1 MSSNAQVRRRAV
13 QAARGE
19 SPFDLLLIDAQIV
32 DMATGEI
39 RPADVGIVGEMI
51 ASVHPR
57 GSREDAHEVRSLAG
71 GYLSPGLMDTH
82 VHLESSH
89 LPPERYAEIVLTQG
103 TTAVFWDPHEL
114 ANVLGVAGVRY
125 AVDASRHLPLQ
136 VMVAAPSSVPST
148 PGLEMSGADFAGEEM
163 ETMLGWPEVRGV
175 AGVRYAVDAS
185 RHLPLQVMVAAPSS
199 VPSTPGLEMSGADF
213 AGEEMETM
221 LGWPEV
227 RGVAEVMDM
236 HGVLHGSER
245 MQEIVQAG
253 LNSGKLIEGHA
264 RGLSGADLQAY
275 LAAGV
280 TSDHELTS
288 ADDALEKLRAGL
300 TIEIRG
306 SHPYLLP
313 DIVAALKTLPHLS
326 SQITVCTDDVPP
338 DILLEKGGIIAL
350 LNLLIEHGL
359 PAVDALRFATLNA
372 AIRLQRH
379 DLGLIAAGRRADL
392 VVFDS
397 LEKLVA
403 REVYVGGKLLA
414 RAGNLLTPIAPAAG
428 VTPPRD
434 TLQIAPLRADDFIL
448 RVQGIRHGIARLRHI
463 RGARFTQWGEVEVQ
477 VRDGKVQLPAGFS
490 LIWVKHRHGRHQ
502 ATPQIALLEGWGE
515 LHGAIATS
523 YSHDSHNLVVLGRDA
538 NDMALAANQLIAS
551 GGGMALAQQGEILAH
566 VAMPIAGM
574 LSDLPAAELARQFRE
589 LRDLSSQ
596 VADWEPPYR
605 VFKAIEG
612 TCLACNAG
620 PHLTDLG
627 LTDGGSRQIVD
638 PLIACREIPEPTD
651 HNNNPQGA

>member
-1 MSSNAQVRRRAV
+1 MSAETRRRAV

-19 SPFDLLLIDAQIV
+19 MPFDLLLTHTRIV

-39 RPADVGIVGEMI
+39 RDADVGIVDGLI

-57 GSREDAHEVRSLAG
+57 GSRSDARETHDLNNQ
-71 GYLSPGLMDTH
+71 YLSPGLMDTH

-89 LPPERYAEIVLTQG
+89 LLPARYAEIVLAQG

-114 ANVLGVAGVRY
+114 ANVLGIAGVRF
-125 AVDASRHLPLQ
+125 AIEASRNLPLQ

-148 PGLEMSGADFAGEEM
+148 PGLEMSGADFAGKEM
-163 ETMLGWPEVRGV
+163 DTL
-175 AGVRYAVDAS
+175 
-185 RHLPLQVMVAAPSS
+185 
-199 VPSTPGLEMSGADF
+199 
-213 AGEEMETM
+213 

-236 HGVLHGSER
+236 HGVLNGSQR
-245 MQEIVQAG
+245 MLEIMQAG
-253 LNSGKLIEGHA
+253 LDSGKLIEGHA
-264 RGLSGADLQAY
+264 RGLHGADLQAY

-300 TIEIRG
+300 TLEIRG

-313 DIVAALKTLPHLS
+313 DIVSALKSLPHLS

-338 DILLEKGGIIAL
+338 DILLEKGGIVAL

-359 PAVDALRFATLNA
+359 PATHALRFATLNA
-372 AIRLQRH
+372 AIRLQRN

-392 VVFDS
+392 VAFDS
-397 LEKLVA
+397 LEKLTA
-403 REVYVGGKLLA
+403 RQVYVAGKLIA
-414 RAGNLLTPIAPAAG
+414 RDGAMIEPIVDTILPL
-428 VTPPRD
+428 PRD
-434 TLQIAPLRADDFIL
+434 TVRLSALADDDFRMTIDNAK
-448 RVQGIRHGIARLRHI
+448 HGVARLRHI
-463 RGARFTQWGEVEVQ
+463 SGARFTQWGEVDAQ
-477 VRDGKVQLPAGFS
+477 VRHGVVAIPDGFS
-490 LIWVKHRHGRHQ
+490 LIWVQHRHARH
-502 ATPQIALLEGWGE
+502 AAKPQLALLEGWGE
-515 LHGAIATS
+515 LRGAIATS
-523 YSHDSHNLVVLGRDA
+523 YSHDAHNLVVLGRDPH
-538 NDMALAANQLIAS
+538 DMALAANMLIQS
-551 GGGMALAQQGEILAH
+551 GGGMVLVQNGDVIAH

-574 LSDLPAAELARQFRE
+574 LSELPPDELARQFRE
-589 LRDLSSQ
+589 LRERSNLI
-596 VADWEPPYR
+596 ADWEPPYR

-627 LTDGGSRQIVD
+627 LTDGTTRQIVD
-638 PLIACREIPEPTD
+638 PLISYRETPDNT
-651 HNNNPQGA
+651 Q

>member
-1 MSSNAQVRRRAV
+1 MSAETRRRAV

-19 SPFDLLLIDAQIV
+19 MPFDLLLTHTRIV

-39 RPADVGIVGEMI
+39 RDADVGIVGGLI

-57 GSREDAHEVRSLAG
+57 GSRSDARETHDLNNR
-71 GYLSPGLMDTH
+71 YLSPGLMDTH

-89 LPPERYAEIVLTQG
+89 LLPARYAEIVLAQG

-114 ANVLGVAGVRY
+114 ANVLGIAGVRF
-125 AVDASRHLPLQ
+125 AIEASRNLPLQ

-148 PGLEMSGADFAGEEM
+148 PGLEMSGADFAGKEM
-163 ETMLGWPEVRGV
+163 DTL
-175 AGVRYAVDAS
+175 
-185 RHLPLQVMVAAPSS
+185 
-199 VPSTPGLEMSGADF
+199 
-213 AGEEMETM
+213 

-236 HGVLHGSER
+236 HGVLNGSQR
-245 MQEIVQAG
+245 MLEIMQAG
-253 LNSGKLIEGHA
+253 LDSGKLIEGHA
-264 RGLSGADLQAY
+264 RGLHGADLQAY

-300 TIEIRG
+300 TLEIRG

-313 DIVAALKTLPHLS
+313 DIVSTLKSLPHLS

-338 DILLEKGGIIAL
+338 DILLEKGGIVAL

-359 PAVDALRFATLNA
+359 PATHALRFATLNA
-372 AIRLQRH
+372 AIRLQRN

-392 VVFDS
+392 VAFDS
-397 LEKLVA
+397 LEKLTA
-403 REVYVGGKLLA
+403 RQVYVAGKLIA
-414 RAGNLLTPIAPAAG
+414 RDGAMIEPIVDTILPL
-428 VTPPRD
+428 PRD
-434 TLQIAPLRADDFIL
+434 TVRLSALADDDFRMKIDNAK
-448 RVQGIRHGIARLRHI
+448 HGVARLRHI
-463 RGARFTQWGEVEVQ
+463 SGARFTQWGEVDAQ
-477 VRDGKVQLPAGFS
+477 VRHGVVAIPDGFS
-490 LIWVKHRHGRHQ
+490 LIWVQHRHARH
-502 ATPQIALLEGWGE
+502 AAKPQLALLKGWGE
-515 LHGAIATS
+515 LRGAIATS
-523 YSHDSHNLVVLGRDA
+523 YSHDSHNLVVLGRDPH
-538 NDMALAANQLIAS
+538 DMALAANMLIQS
-551 GGGMALAQQGEILAH
+551 GGGMALVQNGDVIAH

-574 LSDLPAAELARQFRE
+574 LSELPPDELARQFRE
-589 LRDLSSQ
+589 LRERSNLI
-596 VADWEPPYR
+596 ADWEPPYR

-627 LTDGGSRQIVD
+627 LTDGTTRQIVD
-638 PLIACREIPEPTD
+638 PLISYRETPDNT
-651 HNNNPQGA
+651 Q

>member
-1 MSSNAQVRRRAV
+1 MTAETRRRAV

-19 SPFDLLLIDAQIV
+19 LPFDLLLTHTRIV

-39 RPADVGIVGEMI
+39 READVGIVGNLI

-57 GSREDAHEVRSLAG
+57 GSRSDARETHDLNNQ
-71 GYLSPGLMDTH
+71 YLSPGLMDTH

-89 LPPERYAEIVLTQG
+89 LLPARYAEIVLTQG

-114 ANVLGVAGVRY
+114 ANVLGIDGVRL
-125 AVDASRHLPLQ
+125 AIETSRGLPLQ

-148 PGLEMSGADFAGEEM
+148 PGLEMSGADFAGKEM
-163 ETMLGWPEVRGV
+163 NTL
-175 AGVRYAVDAS
+175 
-185 RHLPLQVMVAAPSS
+185 
-199 VPSTPGLEMSGADF
+199 
-213 AGEEMETM
+213 

-236 HGVLHGSER
+236 HGVLNGSPR
-245 MQEIVQAG
+245 MLEIMQAG
-253 LNSGKLIEGHA
+253 LESGKLIEGHA

-300 TIEIRG
+300 TLEIRG

-313 DIVAALKTLPHLS
+313 DIVSALKTLPHLS

-338 DILLEKGGIIAL
+338 DMLMEKGGIIAL

-359 PAVDALRFATLNA
+359 PATDALRFATLNA
-372 AIRLQRH
+372 AIRLQRN

-397 LEKLVA
+397 LEKLTARSVFVA
-403 REVYVGGKLLA
+403 GKL
-414 RAGNLLTPIAPAAG
+414 IAQDGAMLETIVDKP
-428 VTPPRD
+428 VTLPRD
-434 TLQIAPLRADDFIL
+434 TVRLSALTAEDFSMKID
-448 RVQGIRHGIARLRHI
+448 GANHGIARLRHI
-463 RGARFTQWGEVEVQ
+463 SGARFTRWGETDVQ
-477 VRDGKVQLPAGFS
+477 VRNGAVEIPDGFS
-490 LIWVKHRHGRHQ
+490 LIWVQHRHARHA

-515 LHGAIATS
+515 LRGAIATS
-523 YSHDSHNLVVLGRDA
+523 YSHDSHNLVVLGRDPD
-538 NDMALAANQLIAS
+538 DMVLAANALIQS
-551 GGGMALAQQGEILAH
+551 GGGMALVQNGEIIAH

-574 LSDLPAAELARQFRE
+574 LSDLPPAELARQFKS
-589 LRDLSSQ
+589 LRDRSSLI
-596 VADWEPPYR
+596 ADWEPPYR

-627 LTDGGSRQIVD
+627 LTDGSTRQIVD
-638 PLIACREIPEPTD
+638 PLISYRETPDNT
-651 HNNNPQGA
+651 Q

>member
-1 MSSNAQVRRRAV
+1 MSAETRRRAV

-19 SPFDLLLIDAQIV
+19 MPFDLLLTHTRIV

-39 RPADVGIVGEMI
+39 RDADVGIVDGLI

-57 GSREDAHEVRSLAG
+57 GSRSDARETHDLNNR
-71 GYLSPGLMDTH
+71 YLSPGLMDTH

-89 LPPERYAEIVLTQG
+89 LLPARYAEIVLAQG

-114 ANVLGVAGVRY
+114 ANVLGIAGVRF
-125 AVDASRHLPLQ
+125 AIEASRNLPLQ

-148 PGLEMSGADFAGEEM
+148 PGLEMSGADFAGKEM
-163 ETMLGWPEVRGV
+163 
-175 AGVRYAVDAS
+175 DA
-185 RHLPLQVMVAAPSS
+185 L
-199 VPSTPGLEMSGADF
+199 
-213 AGEEMETM
+213 

-236 HGVLHGSER
+236 HGVLNGSQR
-245 MQEIVQAG
+245 MLEIMQAG
-253 LNSGKLIEGHA
+253 LDSGKLIEGHA
-264 RGLSGADLQAY
+264 RGLHGADLQAY

-300 TIEIRG
+300 TLEIRG

-313 DIVAALKTLPHLS
+313 DIVSALKSLPHLS

-338 DILLEKGGIIAL
+338 DILLEKGGIVAL

-359 PAVDALRFATLNA
+359 PATHALRFATLNA
-372 AIRLQRH
+372 AIRLQRN

-392 VVFDS
+392 VAFDS
-397 LEKLVA
+397 LEKLTA
-403 REVYVGGKLLA
+403 RQVYVAGKLIA
-414 RAGNLLTPIAPAAG
+414 RDGAMIEPIVDTILPL
-428 VTPPRD
+428 PRD
-434 TLQIAPLRADDFIL
+434 TVRLSALADDDFRMTIDNAK
-448 RVQGIRHGIARLRHI
+448 HGVARLRHI
-463 RGARFTQWGEVEVQ
+463 SGARFTQWGEVDAQ
-477 VRDGKVQLPAGFS
+477 VRHGVVAIPDGFS
-490 LIWVKHRHGRHQ
+490 LIWVQHRHARH
-502 ATPQIALLEGWGE
+502 AAKPQIALLEGWGE
-515 LHGAIATS
+515 LRGAIATS
-523 YSHDSHNLVVLGRDA
+523 YSHDSHNLVVLGRDPH
-538 NDMALAANQLIAS
+538 DMALAANMLIQS
-551 GGGMALAQQGEILAH
+551 GGGMALVQNGDVIAH

-574 LSDLPAAELARQFRE
+574 LSELPPDELARQFRE
-589 LRDLSSQ
+589 LRERSNLI
-596 VADWEPPYR
+596 ADWEPPYR

-627 LTDGGSRQIVD
+627 LTDGTTRQIVD
-638 PLIACREIPEPTD
+638 PLISYRETPDNT
-651 HNNNPQGA
+651 Q

>member
-1 MSSNAQVRRRAV
+1 MSSNAENRRRAV

-19 SPFDLLLIDAQIV
+19 SPFDLLITDANVV

-39 RPADVGIVGEMI
+39 READVGIVGDMI
-51 ASVHPR
+51 ASIHPR
-57 GSREDAHEVRSLAG
+57 GSRSDTLEHHSLPG
-71 GYLSPGLMDTH
+71 VYLSPGLMDTH

-89 LPPERYAEIVLTQG
+89 LPPERYAEIVLAQG

-125 AVDASRHLPLQ
+125 AVEASRHLPLQ
-136 VMVAAPSSVPST
+136 VMVTAPSSVPST
-148 PGLEMSGADFAGEEM
+148 PGLEMSGADFAG
-163 ETMLGWPEVRGV
+163 
-175 AGVRYAVDAS
+175 A
-185 RHLPLQVMVAAPSS
+185 
-199 VPSTPGLEMSGADF
+199 
-213 AGEEMETM
+213 EMETM

-236 HGVLHGSER
+236 HGVLHGSCR

-300 TIEIRG
+300 TLEIRG

-313 DIVAALKTLPHLS
+313 DIVKALKSLPHLS

-338 DILLEKGGIIAL
+338 DMLLEKGGIIAL

-359 PAVDALRFATLNA
+359 PATDALRFATLNA
-372 AIRLQRH
+372 AIRLQRY

-397 LEKLVA
+397 LEKLNA
-403 REVYVGGKLLA
+403 RAVYVAGKQIARDGKLLST
-414 RAGNLLTPIAPAAG
+414 LTAAVG
-428 VTPPRD
+428 VTPPRN
-434 TLQIAPLRADDFIL
+434 TLRLSPLEADDFAL
-448 RVQGIRHGIARLRHI
+448 RVGNIQHGTARLRHI
-463 RGARFTQWGEVEVQ
+463 RGARFTQWGEIDVQIRNGEVEI
-477 VRDGKVQLPAGFS
+477 PAGFS
-490 LIWVKHRHGRHQ
+490 LIWVKHRHGRHE
-502 ATPQIALLEGWGE
+502 AKPQIALLEGWGE
-515 LHGAIATS
+515 LRGAIATS
-523 YSHDSHNLVVLGRDA
+523 YSHDSHNLVVLGRSA
-538 NDMALAANQLIAS
+538 EDMALAANQLIAS
-551 GGGMALAQQGEILAH
+551 GGGMALAQNGGILAH

-574 LSDLPAAELARQFRE
+574 LSDKPAHTLAAEFRQ
-589 LRDLSSQ
+589 LRDLSAE

-627 LTDGGSRQIVD
+627 LTDGTTRQIVD
-638 PLIACREIPEPTD
+638 PVLDCRETPEHTS
-651 HNNNPQGA
+651 QQ

>member
-1 MSSNAQVRRRAV
+1 
-13 QAARGE
+13 
-19 SPFDLLLIDAQIV
+19 
-32 DMATGEI
+32 MATGEI
-39 RPADVGIVGEMI
+39 RDADLGIVGSLI

-57 GSREDAHEVRSLAG
+57 GSRNDALETHDLNNQF
-71 GYLSPGLMDTH
+71 LSPGLMDTH

-89 LPPERYAEIVLTQG
+89 LLPARYAEIVLAQG

-114 ANVLGVAGVRY
+114 ANVLGIEGVRF
-125 AVDASRHLPLQ
+125 AIEASRNLPLQ

-163 ETMLGWPEVRGV
+163 NTL
-175 AGVRYAVDAS
+175 
-185 RHLPLQVMVAAPSS
+185 
-199 VPSTPGLEMSGADF
+199 
-213 AGEEMETM
+213 

-236 HGVLHGSER
+236 HGVLNGSQR
-245 MQEIVQAG
+245 MLEILQAG
-253 LNSGKLIEGHA
+253 LESGKLIEGHA

-300 TIEIRG
+300 TLEIRG

-313 DIVAALKTLPHLS
+313 DIVSALKTLPHLS

-338 DILLEKGGIIAL
+338 DILMEKGGIIAL

-359 PAVDALRFATLNA
+359 PATDALRFATLNA
-372 AIRLQRH
+372 SLRLQRN

-397 LEKLVA
+397 LDKLTA
-403 REVYVGGKLLA
+403 RRVYVAGKCIA
-414 RAGNLLTPIAPAAG
+414 RDGAMIEPIVDTPLTL
-428 VTPPRD
+428 PRD
-434 TLQIAPLRADDFIL
+434 TVRLSSLTASDFYMRIDNAN
-448 RVQGIRHGIARLRHI
+448 HGVARLRHI
-463 RGARFTQWGEVEVQ
+463 SGARFTRWGETDAR
-477 VRDGKVQLPAGFS
+477 VRDGRVEIPAGFS
-490 LIWVKHRHGRHQ
+490 LIWVQHRHARH
-502 ATPQIALLEGWGE
+502 AAKPQIALLEGWGE
-515 LHGAIATS
+515 LRGAIATS
-523 YSHDSHNLVVLGRDA
+523 YSHDSHNLVVLGRNPD
-538 NDMALAANQLIAS
+538 DMALAANTLIQS
-551 GGGMALAQQGEILAH
+551 GGGMALVQNGDVIAH

-574 LSDLPAAELARQFRE
+574 LSELAPAELARQFRE
-589 LRDLSSQ
+589 LRVRSSQ
-596 VADWEPPYR
+596 IADWEPPYR

-627 LTDGGSRQIVD
+627 LTDGSTRQIVN
-638 PLIACREIPEPTD
+638 PLISYRETPDTT
-651 HNNNPQGA
+651 Q

>member
-1 MSSNAQVRRRAV
+1 MTAETRRRAV

-19 SPFDLLLIDAQIV
+19 IPFDLLLTDTRIV
-32 DMATGEI
+32 DMVTGEI
-39 RPADVGIVGEMI
+39 READVGIVGSLI

-57 GSREDAHEVRSLAG
+57 GSRNDAHETHALNNQF
-71 GYLSPGLMDTH
+71 LSPGLMDTH

-89 LPPERYAEIVLTQG
+89 LMPARYAEIVLAQG

-114 ANVLGVAGVRY
+114 ANVLGIDGVRF
-125 AVDASRHLPLQ
+125 AIEASRNLPLQ

-148 PGLEMSGADFAGEEM
+148 PGLEMSGADFAGDEM
-163 ETMLGWPEVRGV
+163 NTL
-175 AGVRYAVDAS
+175 
-185 RHLPLQVMVAAPSS
+185 
-199 VPSTPGLEMSGADF
+199 
-213 AGEEMETM
+213 

-236 HGVLHGSER
+236 HGVLNGSQR
-245 MQEIVQAG
+245 MLEIMQAG
-253 LNSGKLIEGHA
+253 LDSGKLIEGHA

-300 TIEIRG
+300 TLEIRG

-313 DIVAALKTLPHLS
+313 DIVSALKTLPHLS
-326 SQITVCTDDVPP
+326 SHITVCTDDVPP
-338 DILLEKGGIIAL
+338 DILMEKGGIIAL

-359 PAVDALRFATLNA
+359 AATDALRFATLNA
-372 AIRLQRH
+372 AIRLQRN

-397 LEKLVA
+397 LDKLTA
-403 REVYVGGKLLA
+403 RQVYVAGKLIA
-414 RAGNLLTPIAPAAG
+414 RDGATLEPVADTHLTL
-428 VTPPRD
+428 PRD
-434 TLQIAPLRADDFIL
+434 TVRLSALTADDFCMRI
-448 RVQGIRHGIARLRHI
+448 GNANHGVARLRHI
-463 RGARFTQWGEVEVQ
+463 YGARFTRWGETDVQ
-477 VRDGKVQLPAGFS
+477 VRNGCVQIPDGFS
-490 LIWVKHRHGRHQ
+490 LIWVQHRHARH
-502 ATPQIALLEGWGE
+502 AAKPQIALLEGWGE
-515 LHGAIATS
+515 LRGAIATS
-523 YSHDSHNLVVLGRDA
+523 YSHDSHNLVVLGRDP
-538 NDMALAANQLIAS
+538 NDMALAANTLINS
-551 GGGMALAQQGEILAH
+551 GGGMALAQQGDVIAH

-574 LSDLPAAELARQFRE
+574 LSELPPVELALQFRT
-589 LRDLSSQ
+589 LRDRSSLI
-596 VADWEPPYR
+596 ADWEPPYR

-627 LTDGGSRQIVD
+627 LTDGSTRQIVD
-638 PLIACREIPEPTD
+638 PLISYRETPDNT
-651 HNNNPQGA
+651 Q

>member
-1 MSSNAQVRRRAV
+1 MTAETRRRAV

-19 SPFDLLLIDAQIV
+19 LPFDLLLTHTRIV

-39 RPADVGIVGEMI
+39 READVGIVGNLI

-57 GSREDAHEVRSLAG
+57 GSRSDARETHDLNNQ
-71 GYLSPGLMDTH
+71 YLSPGLMDTH

-89 LPPERYAEIVLTQG
+89 LLPARYAEIVLTQG

-114 ANVLGVAGVRY
+114 ANVLGIDGVRL
-125 AVDASRHLPLQ
+125 AIEASRGLPLQ

-148 PGLEMSGADFAGEEM
+148 PGLEMSGADFAGKEM
-163 ETMLGWPEVRGV
+163 NTL
-175 AGVRYAVDAS
+175 
-185 RHLPLQVMVAAPSS
+185 
-199 VPSTPGLEMSGADF
+199 
-213 AGEEMETM
+213 

-236 HGVLHGSER
+236 HGVLNGSPR
-245 MQEIVQAG
+245 MLEIMQAG
-253 LNSGKLIEGHA
+253 LESGKLIEGHA
-264 RGLSGADLQAY
+264 RGLSGTDLQAY

-300 TIEIRG
+300 TLEIRG

-313 DIVAALKTLPHLS
+313 DIVSALKTLPHLS

-338 DILLEKGGIIAL
+338 DMLMEKGGIIAL

-359 PAVDALRFATLNA
+359 PATDALRFATLNA
-372 AIRLQRH
+372 AIRLQRN

-397 LEKLVA
+397 LEKLTARSVFVA
-403 REVYVGGKLLA
+403 GKL
-414 RAGNLLTPIAPAAG
+414 IAQDGAMLETIVDKPVAL
-428 VTPPRD
+428 PRD
-434 TLQIAPLRADDFIL
+434 TVRLSALTAEDFSMKID
-448 RVQGIRHGIARLRHI
+448 GANHGIARLRHI
-463 RGARFTQWGEVEVQ
+463 SGARFTRWGETDVQ
-477 VRDGKVQLPAGFS
+477 VRNGAVEIPDGFS
-490 LIWVKHRHGRHQ
+490 LIWAQHRHARHA

-515 LHGAIATS
+515 LRGAIATS
-523 YSHDSHNLVVLGRDA
+523 YSHDSHNLVVLGRDPD
-538 NDMALAANQLIAS
+538 DMVLAANALIQS
-551 GGGMALAQQGEILAH
+551 GGGMALVQNGEIIAH

-574 LSDLPAAELARQFRE
+574 LSDLPPAELARQFKS
-589 LRDLSSQ
+589 LRDRSSLI
-596 VADWEPPYR
+596 ADWEPPYR

-627 LTDGGSRQIVD
+627 LTDGSTRQIVD
-638 PLIACREIPEPTD
+638 PLISYRETPDNT
-651 HNNNPQGA
+651 Q

>member
-1 MSSNAQVRRRAV
+1 MTAETRRRAV

-19 SPFDLLLIDAQIV
+19 QPFDLLLTQARII

-39 RPADVGIVGEMI
+39 RDADVGIVGDLI

-57 GSREDAHEVRSLAG
+57 GSRRDALETHDLSGL
-71 GYLSPGLMDTH
+71 YLSPGLMDTH

-89 LPPERYAEIVLTQG
+89 LLPARYAEIVLAQG

-114 ANVLGVAGVRY
+114 ANVLGIDGVRF
-125 AVDASRHLPLQ
+125 AVESTRNLPLQ

-148 PGLEMSGADFAGEEM
+148 PGLEMSGADFNGDEM
-163 ETMLGWPEVRGV
+163 TTLLGWP
-175 AGVRYAVDAS
+175 D
-185 RHLPLQVMVAAPSS
+185 
-199 VPSTPGLEMSGADF
+199 
-213 AGEEMETM
+213 
-221 LGWPEV
+221 V

-236 HGVLHGSER
+236 HGVLNGSAR
-245 MQEIVQAG
+245 MIDILQAG
-253 LNSGKLIEGHA
+253 LESGKLIEGHA

-300 TIEIRG
+300 TLEIRG

-313 DIVAALKTLPHLS
+313 DIVKALKTLPHLS

-338 DILLEKGGIIAL
+338 DVLLEKGGIIAL

-359 PAVDALRFATLNA
+359 AATDALRFATLNA
-372 AIRLQRH
+372 AIRLQRN

-392 VVFDS
+392 VAFDS
-397 LEKLVA
+397 LDKLTA
-403 REVYVGGKLLA
+403 RRVYAAGKLIA
-414 RAGNLLTPIAPAAG
+414 RGGTMIEPLKAPEAAL
-428 VTPPRD
+428 PRD
-434 TLQIAPLRADDFIL
+434 TLRLSALAAEDFQLRIEGAS
-448 RVQGIRHGIARLRHI
+448 HGVARLRHI
-463 RGARFTQWGEVEVQ
+463 SGARFTRWGEVEVN
-477 VRDGKVQLPAGFS
+477 VRSGRVEIPEGFS
-490 LIWVKHRHGRHQ
+490 LIWVQHRHGRHE
-502 ATPQIALLEGWGE
+502 AKPQIALLEGWGE
-515 LHGAIATS
+515 LRGAIATS
-523 YSHDSHNLVVLGRDA
+523 YSHDSHNLVVLGRSPE
-538 NDMALAANQLIAS
+538 DMALAANALIHS
-551 GGGMALAQQGEILAH
+551 GGGMALAQRGKIVSH

-574 LSDLPAAELARQFRE
+574 LSELPPSELAQQFRT
-589 LRDLSSQ
+589 LRERSSEI
-596 VADWEPPYR
+596 ADWEPPYR

-627 LTDGGSRQIVD
+627 LTDGTTRQIVD
-638 PLIACREIPEPTD
+638 PLISYRETPDAT
-651 HNNNPQGA
+651 Q

>member
-1 MSSNAQVRRRAV
+1 MSAETRRRAV

-19 SPFDLLLIDAQIV
+19 MPFDLLLTHTRIV

-39 RPADVGIVGEMI
+39 RDADVGIVGGLI

-57 GSREDAHEVRSLAG
+57 GSRSDARETHDLNNR
-71 GYLSPGLMDTH
+71 YLSPGLMDTH

-89 LPPERYAEIVLTQG
+89 LLPARYAEIVLAQG

-114 ANVLGVAGVRY
+114 ANVLGIAGVRF
-125 AVDASRHLPLQ
+125 AIEASRNLPLQ

-148 PGLEMSGADFAGEEM
+148 PGLEMSGADFAGKEM
-163 ETMLGWPEVRGV
+163 DTL
-175 AGVRYAVDAS
+175 
-185 RHLPLQVMVAAPSS
+185 
-199 VPSTPGLEMSGADF
+199 
-213 AGEEMETM
+213 

-236 HGVLHGSER
+236 HGVLNGSQR
-245 MQEIVQAG
+245 MLEIMQAG
-253 LNSGKLIEGHA
+253 LDSGKLIEGHA
-264 RGLSGADLQAY
+264 RGLHGADLQAY

-300 TIEIRG
+300 TLEIRG

-313 DIVAALKTLPHLS
+313 DIVSTLKSLPHLS

-338 DILLEKGGIIAL
+338 DILLEKGGIVAL

-359 PAVDALRFATLNA
+359 PATHALRFATLNA
-372 AIRLQRH
+372 AIRLQRN

-392 VVFDS
+392 VAFDS
-397 LEKLVA
+397 LEKLTA
-403 REVYVGGKLLA
+403 RQVYVAGKLIA
-414 RAGNLLTPIAPAAG
+414 RDGAMIEPIVDTILPL
-428 VTPPRD
+428 PRD
-434 TLQIAPLRADDFIL
+434 TVRLSALADDDFRMKIDNAK
-448 RVQGIRHGIARLRHI
+448 HGVARLCHI
-463 RGARFTQWGEVEVQ
+463 SGARFTQWGEVDAQ
-477 VRDGKVQLPAGFS
+477 VRHGVVAIPDGFS
-490 LIWVKHRHGRHQ
+490 LIWVQHRHARH
-502 ATPQIALLEGWGE
+502 AAKPQLALLEGWGE
-515 LHGAIATS
+515 LRGAIATS
-523 YSHDSHNLVVLGRDA
+523 YSHDSHNLVVLGRDPH
-538 NDMALAANQLIAS
+538 DMALAANMLIQS
-551 GGGMALAQQGEILAH
+551 GGGMALVQDGDVIAH

-574 LSDLPAAELARQFRE
+574 LSELSPDELARQFRE
-589 LRDLSSQ
+589 LRERSNLI
-596 VADWEPPYR
+596 ADWEPPYR

-627 LTDGGSRQIVD
+627 LTDGTTRQIVD
-638 PLIACREIPEPTD
+638 PLISYRETPDNT
-651 HNNNPQGA
+651 Q

>member
-1 MSSNAQVRRRAV
+1 MTAETRRRAV

-19 SPFDLLLIDAQIV
+19 LPFDLLLTHTRIV

-39 RPADVGIVGEMI
+39 RDADVGIVGNLI

-57 GSREDAHEVRSLAG
+57 GGRSDARETHDLNNQ
-71 GYLSPGLMDTH
+71 YLSPGLMDTH

-89 LPPERYAEIVLTQG
+89 LLPARYAEIVLTQG

-114 ANVLGVAGVRY
+114 ANVLGIDGVRL
-125 AVDASRHLPLQ
+125 AIEASRGLPLQ

-148 PGLEMSGADFAGEEM
+148 PGLEMSGADFAGKEM
-163 ETMLGWPEVRGV
+163 NTL
-175 AGVRYAVDAS
+175 
-185 RHLPLQVMVAAPSS
+185 
-199 VPSTPGLEMSGADF
+199 
-213 AGEEMETM
+213 

-236 HGVLHGSER
+236 HGVLNGSPR
-245 MQEIVQAG
+245 MLEIMQAG
-253 LNSGKLIEGHA
+253 LESGKLIEGHA

-300 TIEIRG
+300 TLEIRG

-313 DIVAALKTLPHLS
+313 DIVSALKTLPHLS

-338 DILLEKGGIIAL
+338 DMLMEKGGIIAL

-359 PAVDALRFATLNA
+359 PATDALRFATLNA
-372 AIRLQRH
+372 AIRLQRN

-397 LEKLVA
+397 LEKLTARSVFVA
-403 REVYVGGKLLA
+403 GKL
-414 RAGNLLTPIAPAAG
+414 IAQDGAMLETIFDKPVAL
-428 VTPPRD
+428 PRD
-434 TLQIAPLRADDFIL
+434 TVRLSALTAKDFSMKID
-448 RVQGIRHGIARLRHI
+448 GANHGIARLRHI
-463 RGARFTQWGEVEVQ
+463 SGARFTRWGETDVQ
-477 VRDGKVQLPAGFS
+477 VRNGAVEIPDGFS
-490 LIWVKHRHGRHQ
+490 LIWVQHRHARHA

-515 LHGAIATS
+515 LRGAIATS
-523 YSHDSHNLVVLGRDA
+523 YSHDSHNLVVLGRDPD
-538 NDMALAANQLIAS
+538 DMALAANALIQS
-551 GGGMALAQQGEILAH
+551 GGGMALVQNGEIIAH

-574 LSDLPAAELARQFRE
+574 LSDLPPAELARQFKS
-589 LRDLSSQ
+589 LRDRSSLI
-596 VADWEPPYR
+596 ADWEPPYR

-627 LTDGGSRQIVD
+627 LTDGSTRQIVD
-638 PLIACREIPEPTD
+638 PLISYRETPDNT
-651 HNNNPQGA
+651 Q